1 MIRGT
6 HLVCTMA
13 RHARQES
20 SDHTQ
25 YSLRFL
31 AEMTRIPVH
40 SLRTGF
46 VRCCPDNQSGGKE
59 NADLPP
65 RFLWGKSMAIWM
77 AGIDHN
83 RAALDMRSVFSFT
96 NKKAAQAYAHFREN
110 PEIQGCVL
118 ISTCNRMEF
127 WISAA
132 DDAVC
137 EPMTL
142 LCDFLGV
149 KAEDYMPYFV
159 WRSDREAVDHL
170 FRLAAG
176 LESKIVG
183 EDQIITQVG
192 DALALARENYAADHT
207 LEVLFR
213 LAVTAG
219 KRVKTAVTL
228 TSADHSVIDA
238 ALDMLEQEGI
248 SAAQKRCMVI
258 GNGMMGRLSAQ
269 ALLDRGADVTVT
281 VRQYRSGIVD
291 IPFGC
296 KRINYDER
304 LTLLPDCELVVSA
317 TSSPNYTLEAR
328 RLAPLK
334 VEKPIVFIDLAV
346 PRDIEAAVGELPW
359 ATLYDID
366 AFHIDPASERLK
378 EGMRQAQAI
387 LDEEEERFYAWY
399 EGRDYAQRILRLKRI
414 AGADVSARMSPALRR
429 AVAGE
434 TERGQLRG
442 EVEGASERMMNRLLF
457 GLRSRLSDAAFR
469 DCLDAMEQIFA
480 ENRK

>member
-1 MIRGT
+1 MERNGICRRG
-6 HLVCTMA
+6 
-13 RHARQES
+13 
-20 SDHTQ
+20 
-25 YSLRFL
+25 
-31 AEMTRIPVH
+31 
-40 SLRTGF
+40 
-46 VRCCPDNQSGGKE
+46 
-59 NADLPP
+59 
-65 RFLWGKSMAIWM
+65 FLWGKSMAIWM

-83 RAALDMRSVFSFT
+83 RAALDVRSVFSFT

-118 ISTCNRMEF
+118 ISTCNRTEF
-127 WISAA
+127 WFSAA

-142 LCDFLGV
+142 MCDYLGV
-149 KAEDYMPYFV
+149 DVETYMPYFV
-159 WRSDREAVDHL
+159 WRSGREAVDHL

-176 LESKIVG
+176 MESKIVG

-192 DALALARENYAADHT
+192 DALALARENYATDHT

-219 KRVKTAVTL
+219 KRVKTEVTL
-228 TSADHSVIDA
+228 TTADHSVIDA
-238 ALDMLEQEGI
+238 ALDMLAQEGI
-248 SAAQKRCMVI
+248 GVAHRRCMVI

-296 KRINYDER
+296 KRINYDDR

-334 VEKPIVFIDLAV
+334 VDRPIVFIDLAV
-346 PRDIEAAVGELPW
+346 PRDIETAVGELPW

-366 AFHIDPASERLK
+366 AFHIDLESERLK
-378 EGMRQAQAI
+378 AALRQAQAI
-387 LDEEEERFYAWY
+387 LDEEEEHFYAWY
-399 EGRDYAQRILRLKRI
+399 EGRDYAERIVRLKRS
-414 AGADVSARMSPALRR
+414 AGADVSARMRPALRR
-429 AVAGE
+429 SFPSEA
-434 TERGQLRG
+434 ERDALRG
-442 EVEGASERMMNRLLF
+442 EVEGASERMMNHLLF
-457 GLRSRLSDAAFR
+457 GLRARLSDTAFR
-469 DCLDAMEQIFA
+469 DCLDAMEQILA
-480 ENRK
+480 ESK

>member
-1 MIRGT
+1 
-6 HLVCTMA
+6 
-13 RHARQES
+13 
-20 SDHTQ
+20 
-25 YSLRFL
+25 
-31 AEMTRIPVH
+31 
-40 SLRTGF
+40 
-46 VRCCPDNQSGGKE
+46 
-59 NADLPP
+59 
-65 RFLWGKSMAIWM
+65 MAIWM

-83 RAALDMRSVFSFT
+83 RAALDVRSVFSFT
-96 NKKAAQAYAHFREN
+96 NKKTAQAYAHFREN

-137 EPMTL
+137 EPVTL
-142 LCDFLGV
+142 LCDYLGV
-149 KAEDYMPYFV
+149 ETETYMPYFV
-159 WRSDREAVDHL
+159 WRSGREAVDHL

-176 LESKIVG
+176 MESRIVG

-219 KRVKTAVTL
+219 KRVKTEVALTTADRSVTH
-228 TSADHSVIDA
+228 T
-238 ALDMLEQEGI
+238 ALRELERQGFTL
-248 SAAQKRCMVI
+248 AGKRCMVI
-258 GNGMMGRLSAQ
+258 GNGMMGRVSAQ

-317 TSSPNYTLEAR
+317 TSSPNYTLEVR
-328 RLAPLK
+328 RLAPLE
-334 VEKPIVFIDLAV
+334 VDHPITFIDLAV
-346 PRDIEAAVGELPW
+346 PRDIEVGVGELPW

-366 AFHIDPASERLK
+366 AFHIDPESQRLK
-378 EGMRQAQAI
+378 EAMGQAQAI
-387 LDEEEERFYAWY
+387 LDEEEERFFTWY
-399 EGRDYAQRILRLKRI
+399 DGRDYAQRITQLKQI
-414 AGADVSARMSPALRR
+414 AGADVSARMTPALRR
-429 AVAGE
+429 GLAGE
-434 TERGQLRG
+434 QEREAVRCAA
-442 EVEGASERMMNRLLF
+442 EGASERMMNRLLF
-457 GLRSRLSDAAFR
+457 GLRSRLSDEAFR

-480 ENRK
+480 ERRN